1 MFPERVCHHCLI
13 LTAGAFAHA
22 VFRFLHSFFGSHVD
36 GGGLPVLSF
45 CFIYSTR
52 LTVSDETA
60 GLPRLSSSR
69 SLRHQ
74 PTRSTRTDTIE
85 QKADSSIHCPGQET
99 LCFVQAASSSRA
111 NQPSMW
117 ADM

>member
-13 LTAGAFAHA
+13 LTAGAFANA
-22 VFRFLHSFFGSHVD
+22 VFRFLQFLGHMST

-52 LTVSDETA
+52 LAVSDETA

-74 PTRSTRTDTIE
+74 PTKSTRTDTIE
-85 QKADSSIHCPGQET
+85 QKADASIH
-99 LCFVQAASSSRA
+99 
-111 NQPSMW
+111 
-117 ADM
+117 